1 MATDQQVPYGLDA
14 SDRTPGF
21 AVWFTGLPASGKTTL
36 AKTLQHRLAAQ
47 GVSVLI
53 LDSDELRQML
63 IPHSTYSSDERDW
76 FYGVMTKLAV
86 WLTSNGINVLIAAT
100 ANRRAYR
107 QAARNQLARFAEVY
121 VSCSP
126 DTCRQRD
133 PKGLYAAA
141 RAGRVGHL
149 PGEGDIYEPPL
160 QPEAVINT
168 DDLDPLEATAIVL
181 AQLARLWS

>member
-1 MATDQQVPYGLDA
+1 
-14 SDRTPGF
+14 
-21 AVWFTGLPASGKTTL
+21 
-36 AKTLQHRLAAQ
+36 
-47 GVSVLI
+47 
-53 LDSDELRQML
+53 
-63 IPHSTYSSDERDW
+63 
-76 FYGVMTKLAV
+76 MTKLAV

-107 QAARNQLARFAEVY
+107 QAARNQLARFAEVH
-121 VSCSP
+121 VTCSP
-126 DTCRQRD
+126 DTCRKRD

-141 RAGRVGHL
+141 RARRVSHL

-168 DDLDPLEATAIVL
+168 DALDPPEAATVVL